1 VPSPITPTLAGSVA
15 RPLVTAGERS
25 STKAD
30 VRLYGVIDKLRQ
42 RYCHYAWERVNVGH
56 SDAVVFRL
64 DASTGT
70 DSLYAKVSMPPGLAG
85 TELTG
90 ETARIEWL
98 ATQGAPV
105 PEVVEHG
112 EEDGV
117 AWLVTRAL
125 PGRRASAPWPAD
137 QRAEVVDALV
147 DIALALHA
155 LPAADCPFDRSLAV
169 SVPEAKA
176 AAVAGLVDLAD
187 LDEER
192 RGWGTPRLLAELA
205 ATVPSD
211 EDVVVC
217 HGDFCLPNIL
227 VDPETLRPTGVVDL
241 GRIGVADRYA
251 DLALAVRS
259 LAGPLNRQYGPDH
272 ARRFLDRY
280 LLGEPVDN
288 DRIAFYCLLDEFF

>member
-1 VPSPITPTLAGSVA
+1 V
-15 RPLVTAGERS
+15 
-25 STKAD
+25 
-30 VRLYGVIDKLRQ
+30 RQ
-42 RYCHYAWERVNVGH
+42 RYRGYAWEQVNVGH
-56 SDAVVFRL
+56 SGAVVFRL

-70 DSLYAKVSMPPGLAG
+70 DSLYAKVSMPQGLAG
-85 TELTG
+85 TELSGEAARTG
-90 ETARIEWL
+90 WRA
-98 ATQGAPV
+98 AQGAAV
-105 PEVVEHG
+105 PEVVEYG

-125 PGRRASAPWPAD
+125 PGRRASDPWRAD
-137 QRAEVVDALV
+137 QRAGVVDAVVDLALV
-147 DIALALHA
+147 LHA

-169 SVPEAKA
+169 TVPQAKA

-187 LDEER
+187 LDEES

-227 VDPETLRPTGVVDL
+227 VDPETLQPTGVVDL
-241 GRIGVADRYA
+241 GRVGIADRYA

-259 LAGPLNRQYGPDH
+259 LAGPLNRQYGPDD

-288 DRIAFYCLLDEFF
+288 DRIAFYCLLDELF